1 MKKLISFMSIVA
13 IITMASCSGSSSSEN
28 SSEPMVPVTRRVME
42 SESNRTV
49 ANLSISGMTCSAGCG
64 GKIQQ
69 ELRKL
74 AGVKNT
80 ELDYADNRPANT
92 VSVEFDPAVIS
103 EKEMINCV
111 TGISDGAYGVQKV
124 EIIDFHGLQNRP
136 SAASDAGV
144 SAPDF
149 GRLVYVMNLL
159 QSVTNLV
166 R

>member
-28 SSEPMVPVTRRVME
+28 SNDPMVPVTRRVME

-80 ELDYADNRPANT
+80 ELDYMDNRPENT
-92 VSVEFDPAVIS
+92 VSVEFV
-103 EKEMINCV
+103 
-111 TGISDGAYGVQKV
+111 
-124 EIIDFHGLQNRP
+124 
-136 SAASDAGV
+136 
-144 SAPDF
+144 
-149 GRLVYVMNLL
+149 
-159 QSVTNLV
+159 
-166 R
+166 

>member
-1 MKKLISFMSIVA
+1 MKKLISFLSIVA

-28 SSEPMVPVTRRVME
+28 SNDPMVPVTRRVME

-92 VSVEFDPAVIS
+92 VSVEFDPTVIS

-136 SAASDAGV
+136 SASSDAGV

-149 GRLVYVMNLL
+149 GRLVYVLNLL

-166 R
+166 H